1 MSESITQYVYSG
13 IAAYRDGHY
22 YMAVD
27 HFLSARS
34 LISRSDVMSPEVI
47 LGNKFRRLYWL
58 KCLTSANASKRSQ
71 RRLLWKII
79 RPSSHGLTIKFRAVC
94 IYYLGRRY
102 NEQDSLRH
110 IDRDLQRLAS

>member
-22 YMAVD
+22 HMAVG

-34 LISRSDVMSPEVI
+34 LISRSRVMSPEVI
-47 LGNKFRRLYWL
+47 LGDMLRRLYWL
-58 KCLTSANASKRSQ
+58 KCLASTNTSKRSQ
-71 RRLLWKII
+71 RRLLWKIM
-79 RPSSHGLTIKFRAVC
+79 RPSRHGLTIKYRAAC